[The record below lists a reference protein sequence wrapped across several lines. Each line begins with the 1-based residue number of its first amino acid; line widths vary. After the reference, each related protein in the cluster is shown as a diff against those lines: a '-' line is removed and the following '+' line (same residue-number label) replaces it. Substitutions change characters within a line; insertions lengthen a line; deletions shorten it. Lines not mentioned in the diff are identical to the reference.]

1 MSMTQR
7 APRLSQ
13 LPTASEAW
21 HKNEYSSL
29 PSPRIIEEQLIEEQL
44 IEEQLIK
51 GRVFDHH
58 HFVSIYL

>member
-44 IEEQLIK
+44 IE
-51 GRVFDHH
+51 GCVFDHH
-58 HFVSIYL
+58 HFLSIYL

>member
-1 MSMTQR
+1 MTQR

-44 IEEQLIK
+44 IE
-51 GRVFDHH
+51 GCVFDHH
-58 HFVSIYL
+58 HFLSIYL